1 LISGRCILKFI
12 LRRTGGQG
20 LRFEGELDTADLPEA
35 LAQRVEEFLTV
46 ENLSEA
52 VQIPEN
58 ALMVDALLYE
68 LILIPDGFD
77 EDALEQETAEQD
89 FQTFEFSE
97 AQDIPE
103 VLDILDE
110 LMGEIIRRKLESR
123 KENREDKTGE

>member
-1 LISGRCILKFI
+1 MKFI